1 MYVAGQDVTL
11 PARNGIHRKTFARG
25 EPVDLELLSD
35 EVRADPAGHEL
46 IERDDEDGD

>member
-1 MYVAGQDVTL
+1 MWVARQDVTL
-11 PARNGIHRKTFARG
+11 PLRNGIQRRTFARG

-46 IERDDEDGD
+46 IERDDED

>member
-1 MYVAGQDVTL
+1 MYHARRDVTL
-11 PARNGIHRKTFARG
+11 PLRDGIRRKTFARG

-46 IERDDEDGD
+46 IEDDDEEAE